1 MGHFVFKVLLPDS
14 DTALNEL
21 HALYLLQ
28 VREMLHARDSNSVR
42 MLTLVTEQ
50 FLTDSRL
57 SLWRTQG
64 IPVTDKCR
72 QLWDEIGEC
81 GRSVAQYSIRIANG
95 KALLAVGAYIWYS
108 TQRTSMVN

>member
-1 MGHFVFKVLLPDS
+1 
-14 DTALNEL
+14 
-21 HALYLLQ
+21 
-28 VREMLHARDSNSVR
+28 MLHARDSNSVR

-72 QLWDEIGEC
+72 QLWDEIG
-81 GRSVAQYSIRIANG
+81 GYW
-95 KALLAVGAYIWYS
+95 ALIYF
-108 TQRTSMVN
+108 SMFCLHIFSFLPYAWLQTEALDFQLPAGSCFW

>member
-1 MGHFVFKVLLPDS
+1 
-14 DTALNEL
+14 
-21 HALYLLQ
+21 
-28 VREMLHARDSNSVR
+28 MLHARDSNSVR

-72 QLWDEIGEC
+72 QLWDEIGGCQETC
-81 GRSVAQYSIRIANG
+81 CYCLLIKLSSLTFSELWT
-95 KALLAVGAYIWYS
+95 KLLAL
-108 TQRTSMVN
+108 QQ

>member
-1 MGHFVFKVLLPDS
+1 MSQNHSLQYTFIHCSLIQLLLRNSKESWIMSESSVAFIQMWVYVFLQCF
-14 DTALNEL
+14 
-21 HALYLLQ
+21 LLQ

-72 QLWDEIGEC
+72 QLWDEIG
-81 GRSVAQYSIRIANG
+81 
-95 KALLAVGAYIWYS
+95 AYQ
-108 TQRTSMVN
+108 T

>member
-1 MGHFVFKVLLPDS
+1 
-14 DTALNEL
+14 
-21 HALYLLQ
+21 
-28 VREMLHARDSNSVR
+28 

-81 GRSVAQYSIRIANG
+81 PA
-95 KALLAVGAYIWYS
+95 ALPATFWAH
-108 TQRTSMVN
+108 SMGP

>member
-1 MGHFVFKVLLPDS
+1 
-14 DTALNEL
+14 
-21 HALYLLQ
+21 
-28 VREMLHARDSNSVR
+28 MLHARDSNSVR

-72 QLWDEIGEC
+72 QLWDEIGE
-81 GRSVAQYSIRIANG
+81 AQHANSFQLCAFH
-95 KALLAVGAYIWYS
+95 ALVH
-108 TQRTSMVN
+108 

>member
-1 MGHFVFKVLLPDS
+1 
-14 DTALNEL
+14 
-21 HALYLLQ
+21 
-28 VREMLHARDSNSVR
+28 MLHARDSNSVR

-72 QLWDEIGEC
+72 QLWDEIGEHHT
-81 GRSVAQYSIRIANG
+81 
-95 KALLAVGAYIWYS
+95 ALQLAFNALTLLIGCQEEHPACKKIE
-108 TQRTSMVN
+108 